1 MNPRHILILLGK
13 EIRQGKT
20 NFFFTYALLMP
31 IILSLLVALVFGD
44 LFSETPRLGV
54 YDAGQSAITARLL
67 ATEHLEVIA
76 YTNEAALREA
86 VQRGG
91 VMAGV
96 IFPTGF
102 DAALAVGQQPT
113 LTTLYW
119 SESLAKDIAIIN
131 STLDQLT
138 MAATNAPSLIR
149 LNVVQLGEASNIS
162 WTERL
167 LPMIVLMAIILGGVL
182 VPAASLV
189 DEKQKR
195 TLSALTITP
204 ASLLDVYA
212 AKALLGV
219 GISTLMGLVVL
230 IINNAFGGQPA
241 LLVMVLALGAVA
253 ASVFGV
259 LLGSFVKDI
268 NVLLAVIKAGGL
280 VLFAPAL
287 VQLVPDIP
295 QWIAQVFPT
304 YYILNPVL
312 AVSQRNAGLGDIGG
326 ELAVLLALI
335 GAMIL
340 ILVLIFERQQKR
352 LALAI

>member
-1 MNPRHILILLGK
+1 MR
-13 EIRQGKT
+13 
-20 NFFFTYALLMP
+20 
-31 IILSLLVALVFGD
+31 
-44 LFSETPRLGV
+44 
-54 YDAGQSAITARLL
+54 
-67 ATEHLEVIA
+67 
-76 YTNEAALREA
+76 AAVRRGA
-86 VQRGG
+86 VT
-91 VMAGV
+91 AGV

-102 DAALAVGQQPT
+102 DAALAADEQPS

-119 SESLAKDIAIIN
+119 SESLAKNIAIIN

-138 MAATNAPSLIR
+138 APAENAPSLIR
-149 LNVVQLGEASNIS
+149 LDVVQLGEASTIS

-167 LPMIVLMAIILGGVL
+167 LPMLVLMAIILGGVM

-195 TLSALTITP
+195 TLSALTTTP

-212 AKALLGV
+212 AKALLGI

-230 IINNAFGGQPA
+230 VINNAFGGQPA
-241 LLVMVLALGAVA
+241 LLVLVLALGAVS

-259 LLGSFVKDI
+259 LLGSLVKDI
-268 NVLLAVIKAGGL
+268 NVLLAVMKAGGL

-287 VQLVPDIP
+287 IQLVPDIP

-312 AVSQRNAGLGDIGG
+312 AVSQRNAGFGEIGG

-335 GAMIL
+335 GAMVL

-352 LALAI
+352 LALAS